1 MAHRLAKAAAA
12 TAVLALGV
20 ATPAPAASS
29 EGGRGYEL
37 VSTGDTNGTD
47 VQNPLKFSP
56 DGSRVAWV
64 SLGAYADPAGANAE
78 LPYIATHGSGGW
90 SVDAFAP
97 RSSGTNRPGLLG
109 LLGGYVMSDRMDD
122 VLVVSAESLDP
133 ADQDQD
139 GPFGSDDMYLVDSDG
154 TAEWISRNAGGPPT
168 NEPIDAAIL
177 ARSKDGSAVFF
188 KSSEHLTPA
197 VPTGATGA
205 QLYRWTRGGGLEAL
219 SLDETASYLLTGSY
233 LGGDG
238 SLSFSSGGQ
247 AGDLPDMEAMSAD
260 GSAFVFG
267 GSGGVHGGA
276 SGPFGSNQVYLHRDG
291 AATALVSEDQRTVGG
306 GGVAPS
312 GAVFLTSVSDLGI
325 VYFRSPDPLTDDAPA
340 TGGDYR
346 YDVATGKVTFSN
358 PDESAASP
366 FVLAGLSRVSAD
378 GSIIYF
384 VDSQVLDD
392 EAVPG
397 SPNLYARSAGATRFI
412 ATLTDGISVDYGVAI
427 APSGNASP
435 GQRWTPTGLSA
446 DGTRLVFRGHVD
458 LPGQSTSATA
468 QVFLYDLAADTT
480 RCISCKPGAAEP
492 TADATIVSEFDYR
505 LPTPPVISA
514 DGSRV
519 LFATGESLVAADTNG
534 VKDVYE
540 YVDGKAMLVST
551 GTSPAP
557 SSLIGLSS
565 DGVHAMFTTRSS
577 LAPDD
582 GDHGLIDIYDARI
595 GAATSAPHAAG
606 PDACSG
612 DGCQGPPAPRPIVP
626 ESGSTLLAALPQAGE
641 SVVRRPL
648 ALLPI
653 SAAAAAKASKT
664 GKLRFSVRLPQAGA
678 LRVAVQS
685 RSGKTST
692 VLARKSLKA
701 GRAGTVSVTLALGR
715 TARQRLRAL
724 GSLQLMVSAEFAGQ
738 YRTRSVLLRVTTKGK
753 ARS

>member
-1 MAHRLAKAAAA
+1 MIRRLL
-12 TAVLALGV
+12 VLVAMSLLSVV
-20 ATPAPAASS
+20 ATPSLAASS
-29 EGGRGYEL
+29 ESGRGYEL

-64 SLGAYADPAGANAE
+64 SLGAYANPAGANAE
-78 LPYIATHGSGGW
+78 VPYIATQGPGGW

-97 RSSGTNRPGLLG
+97 RASGTNRPGLLG
-109 LLGGYVMSDRMDD
+109 LLGGYAMSDRMDD
-122 VLVVSAESLDP
+122 VLVVSAESMDP

-139 GPFGSDDMYLVDSDG
+139 GPFGFDDMYLVDADG
-154 TAEWISRNAGGPPT
+154 KAAWISRNAEAPAT
-168 NEPIDAAIL
+168 NEHIDAVIL
-177 ARSKDGSAVFF
+177 ARSKDGNAVFF
-188 KSSEHLTPA
+188 KSAEHLAPTVPA
-197 VPTGATGA
+197 GATGE
-205 QLYRWTRGGGLEAL
+205 QLYRWTRGNGVEAL
-219 SLDETASYLLTGSY
+219 ALDETGSYLLTGSY

-238 SLSFSSGGQ
+238 SLAFSSGGQ
-247 AGDLPDMEAMSAD
+247 AGDLPDMEAVSSN
-260 GSAFVFG
+260 GSSFVYG

-276 SGPFGSNQVYLHRDG
+276 PSPFGGNQVYLHRDG
-291 AATALVSEDQRTVGG
+291 AATVLVSEDQRTVGG
-306 GGVAPS
+306 GGAAPS
-312 GAVFLTSVSDLGI
+312 GAVFLTSVRDLGI

-346 YDVATGKVTFSN
+346 YDVASGKVTFSN

-366 FVLAGLSRVSAD
+366 FDLAGLSRVSAD

-392 EAVPG
+392 GAVSG
-397 SPNLYARSAGATRFI
+397 SPNLYARSAGATRFV
-412 ATLTDGISVDYGVAI
+412 ATLTAGISVDYGMAI

-468 QVFLYDLAADTT
+468 QVFLYDLAADVT

-492 TADATIVSEFDYR
+492 TADATIVSEFEYR
-505 LPTPPVISA
+505 IPTPPVISA

-540 YVDGKAMLVST
+540 YVDGKAVLVST

-557 SSLIGLSS
+557 SSLMGLSS
-565 DGVHAMFTTRSS
+565 DGVHAMFLTRSS
-577 LAPDD
+577 LAAED
-582 GDHGLIDIYDARI
+582 GDHGLVDIYDARL
-595 GAATSAPHAAG
+595 GAVATPPPV

-612 DGCQGPPAPRPIVP
+612 DGCQGPPAQRPIVP
-626 ESGSTLLAALPQAGE
+626 ESGSMLLAAPPQAGE
-641 SVVRRPL
+641 SVVGRPL

-653 SAAAAAKASKT
+653 GTAAVTRAAKT

-701 GRAGTVSVTLALGR
+701 SRAGTVSVTLALGR
-715 TARQRLRAL
+715 SARQRLREV
-724 GSLQLMVSAEFAGQ
+724 GSLRLLVSAEFAGQ
-738 YRTRSVLLRVTTKGK
+738 YRTRSVLLRSTTKGK
-753 ARS
+753 ASS